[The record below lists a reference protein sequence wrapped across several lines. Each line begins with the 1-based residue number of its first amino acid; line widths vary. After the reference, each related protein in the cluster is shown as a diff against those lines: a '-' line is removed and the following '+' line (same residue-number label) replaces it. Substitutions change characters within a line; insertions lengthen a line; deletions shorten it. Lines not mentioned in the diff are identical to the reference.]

1 MKFRE
6 LQWLLKDAGEV
17 QGTDYFMEKSTTIPK
32 PLKGT

>member
-17 QGTDYFMEKSTTIPK
+17 QGTDYFMEKAQQYQS
-32 PLKGT
+32 L